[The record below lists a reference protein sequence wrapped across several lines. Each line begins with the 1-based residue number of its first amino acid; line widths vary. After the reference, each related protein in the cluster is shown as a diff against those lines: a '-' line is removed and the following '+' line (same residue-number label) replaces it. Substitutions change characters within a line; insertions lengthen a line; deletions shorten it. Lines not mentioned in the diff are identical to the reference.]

1 MQALVCMSF
10 STIFPY
16 PYFPQCFI
24 HIHNTFPSPPPPCLT
39 SPSLPPPCLTSPSL
53 PPPCLT
59 SPSLPPPCLASP
71 SLPSPC
77 LISLNLPPPCLTSP
91 SLPSPCLTSPSLPP
105 PCLTSPSLLPLCLTP
120 SPPSPYLTFPIPWCP
135 LLYWMINTIESLF
148 ILTTFTIVI
157 HLQTF
162 FTWYNL
168 FTSMTLHFTLVAI
181 GFTIS
186 STHWSIYISTDKLT
200 IACNINTSGRLWRA
214 PICLLEKSQTFHHRI
229 P

>member
-1 MQALVCMSF
+1 MVAGTGVHEFQYNLPH
-10 STIFPY
+10 IL
-16 PYFPQCFI
+16 YFPQCFI
-24 HIHNTFPSPPPPCLT
+24 HIHNTFPSPPP
-39 SPSLPPPCLTSPSL
+39 
-53 PPPCLT
+53 
-59 SPSLPPPCLASP
+59 
-71 SLPSPC
+71 
-77 LISLNLPPPCLTSP
+77 
-91 SLPSPCLTSPSLPP
+91 PCLTSPSLPP

-162 FTWYNL
+162 FTRYILTHL

-200 IACNINTSGRLWRA
+200 IACNINTSGRL
-214 PICLLEKSQTFHHRI
+214 
-229 P
+229 